1 VTRLADFL
9 GHQVSPWAYV
19 LVGLL
24 AALEASAFVGLFIP
38 GELALLTG
46 GYLAQRHDAAL
57 VPMLVVAAVGA
68 VVGDS
73 IGYEVGR
80 HFGPRLQRSRLG
92 RRIGEERWE
101 KADDFLRRHG
111 GPAIFLGRF
120 VGLLRALVP
129 AVAGSSQMRYRRFL
143 FWNALGGLIWAP
155 GMVLLGYAAGS
166 SYKKIE
172 HYAGQASLL
181 VLGIALVV
189 GAIVL
194 AARWVSH
201 HRDQLHGFLD
211 RQADRPPVAS
221 VRRRY
226 RRQLDFLFA
235 RLDPRSAVG
244 LALTAMLIVLVA
256 TAFAF
261 GSLLTDVVSNHD
273 VRGPDHATLDFMV
286 SHRTVWLTDVM
297 RVVTHLGS
305 GMVLIPVSI
314 VVAGVWLWRRRTW
327 LGPVLLAAAYIGTSI
342 SYNLVK
348 RFTHRDRPPLRF
360 ALVHAG
366 GYAFPS
372 GHAAQS
378 AAVWG
383 AVAFLAATVLRH
395 WPRQVAVWTAALLV
409 AAAVGVTRI
418 YLGVHWLSD
427 VLAGWALGGFW
438 LAGVL
443 SVLRLAG
450 SSSRLGR
457 TPIGRATPADRRR

>member
-1 VTRLADFL
+1 VNRLADFL
-9 GHQVSPWAYV
+9 GHQASPWAYV

-92 RRIGEERWE
+92 QRVGEERWD

-143 FWNALGGLIWAP
+143 VWNALGGLIWAP

-166 SYKKIE
+166 SYKRIE
-172 HYAGQASLL
+172 HYAGQASILI
-181 VLGIALVV
+181 LGIAVVV

-194 AARWVSH
+194 GARWVSH
-201 HRDQLHGFLD
+201 HRDQLHGYLD
-211 RQADRPPVAS
+211 RQAARPPVAA

-235 RLDPRSAVG
+235 RLDRGSAVG
-244 LALTAMLIVLVA
+244 LALTVTLLVLIA
-256 TAFAF
+256 AAWAF

-286 SHRTVWLTDVM
+286 SHRTAWLTDVM
-297 RVVTHLGS
+297 KVVTHLGS
-305 GMVLIPVSI
+305 GLVLIPTSI
-314 VVAGVWLWRRRTW
+314 VVAAIWLWRCRTW
-327 LGPVLLAAAYIGTSI
+327 LGPLLLAAAYIGTGI

-348 RFTHRDRPPLRF
+348 RFTHRDRPPVHL

-383 AVAFLAATVLRH
+383 AVAFLAATTLTR
-395 WPRQVAVWTAALLV
+395 WPQQVAAWTAALLV
-409 AAAVGVTRI
+409 SAAVGVTRL

-427 VLAGWALGGFW
+427 VLAGWALGSFW
-438 LAGVL
+438 LAAVL
-443 SVLRLAG
+443 SVLRLAA
-450 SSSRLGR
+450 SNSSRSRAFGR
-457 TPIGRATPADRRR
+457 